1 MSLIS
6 AIKWRPPIDSRPS
19 TVDLNRSHFGPL
31 SYSAVRRPGY
41 VTITSDPVSTWSKLS
56 RFNHQKQSHNLVL
69 WSMSKAY
76 RIVFECPKGGHDIN
90 FQRKCSAASLSDDQ
104 AMKMF
109 GDEQLSCTDPNC
121 GWHGKA
127 SKTRLLRIMPFYW
140 VLSPTT

>member
-1 MSLIS
+1 MKGDRTSSVPTQRVRI
-6 AIKWRPPIDSRPS
+6 PS
-19 TVDLNRSHFGPL
+19 GELPSGRL
-31 SYSAVRRPGY
+31 L
-41 VTITSDPVSTWSKLS
+41 TSDPVSTWSKLS
-56 RFNHQKQSHNLVL
+56 RFNHQEQSHNLVL

-109 GDEQLSCTDPNC
+109 GNEQLSCTDPNC